1 MNKQSTSQKASLT
14 SRTFHSGF
22 WKALFASVF
31 SLLIGLVL
39 GFIIMLIVS
48 FTNADAHPW
57 EGLLVLFAGPFS
69 ALRPVNALGNMI
81 FYTVPLIFTGLSV
94 AIAYKT
100 GLFNIGAAG
109 QFIIGTLVSLEIAL
123 NINSIGKPTQAIF
136 VWLLAVVAGCLGG
149 ILWGL
154 IPGAL
159 KAFFGINEVIICI
172 MTNWI
177 AANLATWVFS
187 SQVHL
192 SNIEGGKSGYLITT
206 SSTGNSTPAG
216 GLGKLTGNSY
226 LDISIIIAIVIAIL
240 IWLLLNKTTL
250 GYSMKACGM
259 NKYSA
264 KYAGINDK
272 LNIMISM
279 GLAGGLA
286 ALGGAFYYLN
296 PGIELQFKS
305 IYQNLPSYGFDGISA
320 AFLANISPLA
330 VIFSSLLIRYL
341 SAAGSNL
348 TSAGYNSYFAD
359 IIIASIIYLA
369 GFSRIFQEMIPNIV
383 KTAKASKA
391 KAYHKALT
399 EGLDET
405 LEENEISGG
414 NE

>member
-1 MNKQSTSQKASLT
+1 
-14 SRTFHSGF
+14 
-22 WKALFASVF
+22 
-31 SLLIGLVL
+31 
-39 GFIIMLIVS
+39 
-48 FTNADAHPW
+48 
-57 EGLLVLFAGPFS
+57 
-69 ALRPVNALGNMI
+69 
-81 FYTVPLIFTGLSV
+81 
-94 AIAYKT
+94 
-100 GLFNIGAAG
+100 
-109 QFIIGTLVSLEIAL
+109 
-123 NINSIGKPTQAIF
+123 
-136 VWLLAVVAGCLGG
+136 
-149 ILWGL
+149 
-154 IPGAL
+154 
-159 KAFFGINEVIICI
+159 
-172 MTNWI
+172 
-177 AANLATWVFS
+177 
-187 SQVHL
+187 
-192 SNIEGGKSGYLITT
+192 
-206 SSTGNSTPAG
+206 
-216 GLGKLTGNSY
+216 
-226 LDISIIIAIVIAIL
+226 
-240 IWLLLNKTTL
+240 
-250 GYSMKACGM
+250 MKACGI

-405 LEENEISGG
+405 LEENEVSGG